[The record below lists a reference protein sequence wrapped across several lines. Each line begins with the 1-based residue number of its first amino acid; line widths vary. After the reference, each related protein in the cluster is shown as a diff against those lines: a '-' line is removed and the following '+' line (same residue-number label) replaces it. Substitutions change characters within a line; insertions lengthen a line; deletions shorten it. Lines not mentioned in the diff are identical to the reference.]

1 MAQNNAQIFQTNNPT
16 RWQRFKWA
24 GRILLVLAL
33 VALAAVLIALFNA
46 SLPDIPLEGRAIKK
60 VLTEKIPEYR
70 ESKMGRD
77 YRGMRKYIQEKWA
90 KGQGVGQK
98 NPNLDLSTSALFND
112 SLGIRAAFYVNWDPQ
127 SFLSLRRNISKV
139 NLVLPEWFFID
150 PKADTLIA
158 NIDKKGFD
166 VIKAARVKVM
176 PILSNNYNS
185 VFSGAALH
193 RILNN
198 KAKKE
203 RLITDV
209 LRLIT
214 KYKFAGINVDFEEL
228 KESNNE
234 ILNNFQKELYKA
246 LHEKGFMVT
255 QNVSPFNE
263 DYDYKKLSNYNDYI
277 FLMAYDEHSESTGP
291 GPISGQRWIEA
302 AVDHLAKVVPA
313 KKIVLNIAAYGY
325 DWKNGKV
332 ESTPLTYQQALVTA
346 RESDGIVDFDNDSY
360 NLHYQYYDEHEILH
374 EVHFTDAAT
383 NFNTLRFAT
392 EYGLAGTAIWRLG
405 AEDNRVWDF
414 YDLPMTKQALKKFN
428 FNEFSKVAGLS
439 EVDFMGQG
447 EILDVVSTPKDGTIK
462 CEIDSADMVISEEDY
477 VTLPSSYVVK
487 KWGYTNKPKIVLTF
501 DDGPDPKYTKQILD
515 TLAYYKVKASFFL
528 VGIEAEKNIPLVKR
542 IFKDGHEIG
551 NHTFTHPDMS
561 AVSNQR
567 ALLEMDATRLL
578 IECITGHSTILFR
591 APFNADY
598 EPQKHEEIAPV
609 ALSRSRNYITVG
621 EGLDPEDWQRGLY
634 KNFTADTIFNRV
646 KRAYENHLA
655 TGDSINIVLLHDA
668 GGDRSQ
674 TVLATGMLIRY
685 FKAKGY
691 EFTTVANLLGKKPDD
706 VMPPVPHGNGYY
718 LLQVNYA
725 IAELGYLSGYIFYA
739 LFLVFM
745 ILSAI
750 RLITLGILAIIQKKK
765 EQKLTPIFPVNF
777 PLVSIIVP
785 AYN

>member
-325 DWKNGKV
+325 DWKNG
-332 ESTPLTYQQALVTA
+332 
-346 RESDGIVDFDNDSY
+346 
-360 NLHYQYYDEHEILH
+360 
-374 EVHFTDAAT
+374 
-383 NFNTLRFAT
+383 
-392 EYGLAGTAIWRLG
+392 
-405 AEDNRVWDF
+405 
-414 YDLPMTKQALKKFN
+414 
-428 FNEFSKVAGLS
+428 
-439 EVDFMGQG
+439 
-447 EILDVVSTPKDGTIK
+447 
-462 CEIDSADMVISEEDY
+462 
-477 VTLPSSYVVK
+477 
-487 KWGYTNKPKIVLTF
+487 
-501 DDGPDPKYTKQILD
+501 
-515 TLAYYKVKASFFL
+515 
-528 VGIEAEKNIPLVKR
+528 
-542 IFKDGHEIG
+542 
-551 NHTFTHPDMS
+551 
-561 AVSNQR
+561 
-567 ALLEMDATRLL
+567 
-578 IECITGHSTILFR
+578 
-591 APFNADY
+591 
-598 EPQKHEEIAPV
+598 
-609 ALSRSRNYITVG
+609 
-621 EGLDPEDWQRGLY
+621 
-634 KNFTADTIFNRV
+634 
-646 KRAYENHLA
+646 
-655 TGDSINIVLLHDA
+655 
-668 GGDRSQ
+668 
-674 TVLATGMLIRY
+674 
-685 FKAKGY
+685 
-691 EFTTVANLLGKKPDD
+691 
-706 VMPPVPHGNGYY
+706 
-718 LLQVNYA
+718 
-725 IAELGYLSGYIFYA
+725 
-739 LFLVFM
+739 
-745 ILSAI
+745 
-750 RLITLGILAIIQKKK
+750 
-765 EQKLTPIFPVNF
+765 
-777 PLVSIIVP
+777 
-785 AYN
+785 